1 MLLSIADTF
10 IKRPVLTTVCT
21 IIIILAGAISIP
33 LLPIA
38 QLPQL
43 ANTEIQ
49 VSSTYIGADAQ
60 TTENTVT
67 TILEREINGVEDMKY
82 MYSNTSNSGQTSI
95 NIVFPNDVD
104 RDTAQVNV
112 QNRVSQAEASL
123 PDLVRQTGITV
134 EAASPNILLVIATYS
149 EKDENGNFYYSPDFM
164 SNYIDLNVLDQIK
177 RIPGV
182 GQATILGER
191 KYAMRIWLNPQKM
204 AVRELTAQ
212 DVVNALQEQNIQVGA
227 GKIGQNPA
235 PPDLVYE
242 IPLQAIGRL
251 KNAQEFEDLVLK
263 VDENGTLVKVRDI
276 GRAELGAENY
286 DLVTTYNGDPTTG
299 LAIYQLPGSNALE
312 TANQIKATM
321 LELSRSF
328 PPGLEYSVAYDTT
341 LFVEVSLQE
350 VVITLL
356 QAVGLVVLIIFI
368 FLQDWRATLI
378 PAIAIPVALI
388 GAMAG
393 LKILNFEI
401 NTLTLFACTL
411 ASGLVVDD
419 AIVIVEAV
427 SSKIEQ
433 GMKARQAALDAM
445 EELTG
450 ATIATS
456 LVLMA
461 VFIPVSFFPGTTGVI
476 YKQFA
481 LTIAFAVA
489 CSTFNAL
496 TFSPSISGLLLRPK
510 QEATGLL
517 GWIFDTFNQ
526 SFDWIQDK
534 YGKLV
539 SFLTRIN
546 IIVMGIFIAGLVATV
561 WMYGLV
567 PGGFVPEEDQGYF
580 IVIYQAPDG
589 VSLNYNKNAAAKI
602 QQEIEEID
610 EIKSSFGVAGFGFD
624 GLNPSQGVFFVLLK
638 PWEERTLPEQ
648 SVYGITRRLNGALQ
662 GIKEVN
668 AFAVNAPPVPGLGS
682 TGGFE
687 FQLQD
692 RSGSLPIQALLENGN
707 RLIGAA
713 NSPEYRSLQAVYSQ
727 FSANKPQKQI
737 EVLRDRAKALNVNV
751 NDIFS
756 TLQIYFGSSYVND
769 FVLGQRQYRV
779 YVQAEPEFRS
789 KPDDINQ
796 LYVRSVDGEMIPLGS
811 LVRIK
816 DFVGPEIITH
826 YNIFRSMKIQ
836 GGPAPGYSSG
846 QAIAAMEQASEELLD
861 PGFGYAW
868 QGSAL
873 EEKSSGGAA
882 PIIFGL
888 GFVMVFLVLAAQYES
903 YIDPLIIMLSVPLAV
918 LGALVAIWFR
928 SNILMAGSV
937 WPVVT
942 NDVYA
947 QVALVML
954 IGLASKNSILIVEF
968 ANQLR
973 DKGVNITKAAITAA
987 EQRFRPI
994 QMTAIS
1000 SLIGFMP
1007 LVIATGAGSSSRWS
1021 LGTAIFGGM
1030 LFGTLLSLLIT
1041 PNLYIAVKNLEGWL
1055 LEGEKPK
1062 KSERPD
1068 LSNYD
1073 DAHSHGYESVDDG
1086 IKDSDRE
1093 HTVTANGSNGS
1104 SENQANSTENTTS
1117 DSDIDEVVRQKPPQS

>member
-1 MLLSIADTF
+1 MSIADNF

-21 IIIILAGAISIP
+21 ILIVLAGTISIP

-82 MYSNTSNSGQTSI
+82 MYSNTTNSGQTSI
-95 NIVFPNDVD
+95 NVVFPNDVD
-104 RDTAQVNV
+104 RNIAQVNV
-112 QNRVSQAEASL
+112 QNRVSRAEPSL
-123 PDLVRQTGITV
+123 PDSIRQTGVTV

-149 EKDENGNFYYSPDFM
+149 EKDENGNFYYNDNFM
-164 SNYIDLNVLDQIK
+164 SNYIDLNILDEIK

-182 GQATILGER
+182 GQATIFGER

-204 AVRELTAQ
+204 AARELTAG
-212 DVVNALQEQNIQVGA
+212 DVVNALREQNIQVGA

-242 IPLQAIGRL
+242 IPLQAIGRMR
-251 KNAQEFEDLVLK
+251 NAEEFEDLVLR
-263 VDENGTLVKVRDI
+263 VGENGTLVKVRDV

-286 DLVTTYNGDPTTG
+286 DLAATYNGVPTAG
-299 LAIYQLPGSNALE
+299 LGIYQLPGSNALA
-312 TANQIKATM
+312 TARQVKATM
-321 LELSRSF
+321 AALSESF
-328 PPGLEYSVAYDTT
+328 PPGLKYEIAYDTT

-350 VVITLL
+350 VVFTLL
-356 QAVGLVVLIIFI
+356 QAVSLVVLIIFI

-393 LKILNFEI
+393 LKMLNFEI

-433 GMKARQAALDAM
+433 GMKARQAALDSM

-496 TFSPSISGLLLRPK
+496 TFSPSIAGLLLRQK
-510 QEATGLL
+510 QEATGPL
-517 GWIFDTFNQ
+517 GWIFDKFNRG
-526 SFDWIQDK
+526 FGWLQDK
-534 YGKLV
+534 YAKLV

-546 IIVMGIFIAGLVATV
+546 ILVMGIFIAGLVATV
-561 WMYGLV
+561 WMYTIV
-567 PGGFVPEEDQGYF
+567 PSGFVPEEDQGYF

-589 VSLNYNKNAAAKI
+589 VSLNYTANAADKI
-602 QQEIEEID
+602 QQEIEKID
-610 EIKSSFGVAGFGFD
+610 EIKSSFGIAGFSFN

-638 PWEERTLPEQ
+638 PWEERTLAQQ
-648 SVYGITRRLNGALQ
+648 SVYGVTRKLNGALQ
-662 GIKEVN
+662 GIKEVR
-668 AFAVNAPPVPGLGS
+668 AFAVNAPPVQGLGN

-687 FQLQD
+687 FQLQE
-692 RSGSLPIQALLENGN
+692 RTGSLPIQALVENGY

-713 NSPEYRSLQAVYSQ
+713 NSPEYPSLQGVYSQ
-727 FSANKPQKQI
+727 FSASKPQKKI
-737 EVLRDRAKALNVNV
+737 EVLRDRAKALNVNID
-751 NDIFS
+751 DIFA
-756 TLQIYFGSSYVND
+756 TLQTYLGSSYVND

-779 YVQAEPEFRS
+779 YAQAEPEFRA
-789 KPDDINQ
+789 KPEDIDQ
-796 LYVRSVDGEMIPLGS
+796 LYIRSLNGDMIPLGN
-811 LVRIK
+811 LVKIE

-826 YNIFRSMKIQ
+826 YNIFRSMKIE
-836 GGPAPGYSSG
+836 GGPGPGYSSG
-846 QAIAAMEQASEELLD
+846 QAIASMEEAAGKLLD

-882 PIIFGL
+882 PVIFGL

-903 YIDPLIIMLSVPLAV
+903 YIDPTIIMLSVPLAV

-928 SNILMAGSV
+928 ANILMAGSV

-973 DKGVNITKAAITAA
+973 DKGLSITKAAITAA

-1041 PNLYIAVKNLEGWL
+1041 PNLYIAVKNFESQFLK
-1055 LEGEKPK
+1055 GEKPEK
-1062 KSERPD
+1062 LDRDSFPD
-1068 LSNYD
+1068 DNGVRHSNGSKY
-1073 DAHSHGYESVDDG
+1073 VDDG
-1086 IKDSDRE
+1086 IEDYHNGHS
-1093 HTVTANGSNGS
+1093 VTNGA
-1104 SENQANSTENTTS
+1104 SENQADSTKETAVG
-1117 DSDIDEVVRQKPPQS
+1117 E

>member
-1 MLLSIADTF
+1 MLLSIADNF

-21 IIIILAGAISIP
+21 IIIILVGTISIP

-82 MYSNTSNSGQTSI
+82 IYSNTSNSGQTSI
-95 NIVFPNDVD
+95 NVVFPNNVD
-104 RDTAQVNV
+104 RNTAQVNV
-112 QNRVSQAEASL
+112 QNRVSQAESSL
-123 PDLVRQTGITV
+123 PDAVRQTGISV
-134 EAASPNILLVIATYS
+134 EAASPNILLVITTYS
-149 EKDENGNFYYSPDFM
+149 EKDENGNYFYDTEFL

-204 AVRELTAQ
+204 AARQLTAQ
-212 DVVNALQEQNIQVGA
+212 DVVNALREQNIQVGA

-251 KNAQEFEDLVLK
+251 QNAEEFEDLVLK
-263 VDENGTLVKVRDI
+263 VAENGTLVKLRDV
-276 GRAELGAENY
+276 GRAKLGAETY
-286 DLVTTYNGDPTTG
+286 DVVATFNGDPTTG

-312 TANQIKATM
+312 TANQVKATM
-321 LELSRSF
+321 AELSESF
-328 PPGLEYSVAYDTT
+328 PPGLAYSVAYDTT
-341 LFVEVSLQE
+341 LFVEVSLEE
-350 VVITLL
+350 VVVTLL
-356 QAVGLVVLIIFI
+356 QAVGLVVLIIFL

-496 TFSPSISGLLLRPK
+496 TFSPSMAGLLLRPK

-517 GWIFDTFNQ
+517 GWIFDIFNQ
-526 SFDWIQDK
+526 GFGWLQDQ
-534 YGKLV
+534 YAKLV
-539 SFLTRIN
+539 KFLTRIN
-546 IIVMGIFIAGLVATV
+546 VIIMGIFIAGLVATFI
-561 WMYGLV
+561 MYGLV
-567 PGGFVPEEDQGYF
+567 PSGFVPEEDQGYF
-580 IVIYQAPDG
+580 IVIYQGPDG
-589 VSLNYNKNAAAKI
+589 LSLNYTASAAEKI
-602 QQEIEEID
+602 QKEIANID
-610 EIKSSFGVAGFGFD
+610 EVKSAFGVAGFSFN
-624 GLNPSQGVFFVLLK
+624 GLNPSQGIFFVLLK

-648 SVYGITRRLNGALQ
+648 SVYGITRKLNGALQ
-662 GIKEVN
+662 GIKEVQ

-692 RSGSLPIQALLENGN
+692 RSGTLPIETLLENGN
-707 RLIGAA
+707 RLIGAG
-713 NSPEYRSLQAVYSQ
+713 NSPEYPSLQGVYSQ
-727 FSANKPQKQI
+727 FSTDKPQKKIQ
-737 EVLRDRAKALNVNV
+737 VLRDRAKALNVNV
-751 NDIFS
+751 NDIFA
-756 TLQIYFGSSYVND
+756 TLQTYFGSSYVND

-779 YVQAEPEFRS
+779 YAQAEPEFRA
-789 KPDDINQ
+789 KPEDIDQ
-796 LYVRSVDGEMIPLGS
+796 LYVRSLDDEMIPLGS
-811 LVRIK
+811 LVKIE

-826 YNIFRSMKIQ
+826 FNIFRSMKIQ
-836 GGPAPGYSSG
+836 GGPAPGFSSG
-846 QAIAAMEQASEELLD
+846 QAIAAMEEASEELLD

-888 GFVMVFLVLAAQYES
+888 GMVMVFLVLAAQYES
-903 YIDPLIIMLSVPLAV
+903 YIDPTIIMLSVPLAV

-928 SNILMAGSV
+928 ANILMAGSV

-968 ANQLR
+968 ANQLKE
-973 DKGVNITKAAITAA
+973 KGLSITKAAVTAA

-1041 PNLYIAVKNLEGWL
+1041 PNLYIAIKSMESQFLK
-1055 LEGEKPK
+1055 GEKPK
-1062 KSERPD
+1062 KLDKKRSSE
-1068 LSNYD
+1068 N
-1073 DAHSHGYESVDDG
+1073 GYESVRDG
-1086 IKDSDRE
+1086 EIDNDYLISNGLSQNGNENIKADSDE
-1093 HTVTANGSNGS
+1093 I
-1104 SENQANSTENTTS
+1104 NQAIE
-1117 DSDIDEVVRQKPPQS
+1117 DKPPQS

>member
-1 MLLSIADTF
+1 MMSIADNF

-21 IIIILAGAISIP
+21 ILIVLAGTISIP

-43 ANTEIQ
+43 ANTQIQ

-104 RDTAQVNV
+104 RNIAKVNV
-112 QNRVSQAEASL
+112 QNRVSQAEPSL
-123 PDLVRQTGITV
+123 PDSIRQTGVTV

-149 EKDENGNFYYSPDFM
+149 EKDENGNFYYNDNFM
-164 SNYIDLNVLDQIK
+164 SNYIDLNILDQVK

-182 GQATILGER
+182 GQATIFGER

-204 AVRELTAQ
+204 AARELTAQ
-212 DVVNALQEQNIQVGA
+212 DVVNALREQNIQVGA

-242 IPLQAIGRL
+242 IPLQAIGRM
-251 KNAQEFEDLVLK
+251 KNAEEFEDLVLR
-263 VDENGTLVKVRDI
+263 VGENGTLVKVRDV

-286 DLVTTYNGDPTTG
+286 DLAATYNGVPTAG
-299 LAIYQLPGSNALE
+299 LGIYQLPGSNALA
-312 TANQIKATM
+312 TARQVKATM
-321 LELSRSF
+321 AALSESF
-328 PPGLEYSVAYDTT
+328 PPGLKYDIAYDTT

-356 QAVGLVVLIIFI
+356 QAVSLVVLIIFI

-393 LKILNFEI
+393 LKMLNFEI

-427 SSKIEQ
+427 SSKIEV

-496 TFSPSISGLLLRPK
+496 TFSPSIAGLLLRER
-510 QEATGLL
+510 QEATGPL
-517 GWIFDTFNQ
+517 GWIFDKFNQ
-526 SFDWIQDK
+526 GFGWLQDK
-534 YGKLV
+534 YAKLV

-546 IIVMGIFIAGLVATV
+546 ILVMGIFIAGLVATV
-561 WMYGLV
+561 WMYTIV
-567 PGGFVPEEDQGYF
+567 PSGFVPEEDQGYF
-580 IVIYQAPDG
+580 IVVYQASDG
-589 VSLNYNKNAAAKI
+589 VSLNYTVNAADKI
-602 QQEIEEID
+602 QQEIEKID
-610 EIKSSFGVAGFGFD
+610 EVKSSFGIAGFGFD
-624 GLNPSQGVFFVLLK
+624 GFNPSQGVFFVLLK
-638 PWEERTLPEQ
+638 PWEERTLPQQ
-648 SVYGITRRLNGALQ
+648 SVYGVTRKLNGALQ

-668 AFAVNAPPVPGLGS
+668 AFAVNAPPVQGLGS

-687 FQLQD
+687 YQLQE
-692 RSGSLPIQALLENGN
+692 RTGNLPIQALLENGY
-707 RLIGAA
+707 RLIGAG
-713 NSPEYRSLQAVYSQ
+713 NSPEYPSIQAVYSL
-727 FSANKPQKQI
+727 FSANKPQKKI
-737 EVLRDRAKALNVNV
+737 EVLRDRAKALNVNID
-751 NDIFS
+751 DIFA
-756 TLQIYFGSSYVND
+756 TLQTYLGSSYVND

-779 YVQAEPEFRS
+779 YVQAAPEFRA
-789 KPDDINQ
+789 KPEDIDQ
-796 LYVRSVDGEMIPLGS
+796 LYVRSLNGEMIPLGN
-811 LVRIK
+811 LVKIE

-846 QAIAAMEQASEELLD
+846 QAIAAMEDASGKLLD

-882 PIIFGL
+882 PVIFGL

-903 YIDPLIIMLSVPLAV
+903 YIDPMIIMLSVPLAV

-928 SNILMAGSV
+928 ANILMAGSV

-973 DKGVNITKAAITAA
+973 DKGLSIKKAAITAA

-1030 LFGTLLSLLIT
+1030 LFGTVLSLLIT
-1041 PNLYIAVKNLEGWL
+1041 PNLYIAVKNFESRFLK
-1055 LEGEKPK
+1055 GEKPE
-1062 KSERPD
+1062 KSDRDSFPD
-1068 LSNYD
+1068 DNGNYYSNG
-1073 DAHSHGYESVDDG
+1073 SQSLDDG
-1086 IKDSDRE
+1086 IKDNHNG
-1093 HTVTANGSNGS
+1093 HTVANGA
-1104 SENQANSTENTTS
+1104 SENQADSTTETGVG
-1117 DSDIDEVVRQKPPQS
+1117 E

>member
-496 TFSPSISGLLLRPK
+496 TFSPSISC
-510 QEATGLL
+510 
-517 GWIFDTFNQ
+517 
-526 SFDWIQDK
+526 
-534 YGKLV
+534 
-539 SFLTRIN
+539 
-546 IIVMGIFIAGLVATV
+546 
-561 WMYGLV
+561 
-567 PGGFVPEEDQGYF
+567 
-580 IVIYQAPDG
+580 
-589 VSLNYNKNAAAKI
+589 
-602 QQEIEEID
+602 
-610 EIKSSFGVAGFGFD
+610 FG
-624 GLNPSQGVFFVLLK
+624 
-638 PWEERTLPEQ
+638 
-648 SVYGITRRLNGALQ
+648 
-662 GIKEVN
+662 
-668 AFAVNAPPVPGLGS
+668 
-682 TGGFE
+682 
-687 FQLQD
+687 
-692 RSGSLPIQALLENGN
+692 RS
-707 RLIGAA
+707 
-713 NSPEYRSLQAVYSQ
+713 
-727 FSANKPQKQI
+727 NKP
-737 EVLRDRAKALNVNV
+737 
-751 NDIFS
+751 DI
-756 TLQIYFGSSYVND
+756 L
-769 FVLGQRQYRV
+769 
-779 YVQAEPEFRS
+779 
-789 KPDDINQ
+789 
-796 LYVRSVDGEMIPLGS
+796 
-811 LVRIK
+811 
-816 DFVGPEIITH
+816 
-826 YNIFRSMKIQ
+826 
-836 GGPAPGYSSG
+836 
-846 QAIAAMEQASEELLD
+846 
-861 PGFGYAW
+861 
-868 QGSAL
+868 
-873 EEKSSGGAA
+873 
-882 PIIFGL
+882 
-888 GFVMVFLVLAAQYES
+888 
-903 YIDPLIIMLSVPLAV
+903 
-918 LGALVAIWFR
+918 
-928 SNILMAGSV
+928 
-937 WPVVT
+937 
-942 NDVYA
+942 
-947 QVALVML
+947 
-954 IGLASKNSILIVEF
+954 
-968 ANQLR
+968 
-973 DKGVNITKAAITAA
+973 
-987 EQRFRPI
+987 
-994 QMTAIS
+994 
-1000 SLIGFMP
+1000 
-1007 LVIATGAGSSSRWS
+1007 
-1021 LGTAIFGGM
+1021 
-1030 LFGTLLSLLIT
+1030 
-1041 PNLYIAVKNLEGWL
+1041 
-1055 LEGEKPK
+1055 
-1062 KSERPD
+1062 
-1068 LSNYD
+1068 
-1073 DAHSHGYESVDDG
+1073 
-1086 IKDSDRE
+1086 
-1093 HTVTANGSNGS
+1093 
-1104 SENQANSTENTTS
+1104 
-1117 DSDIDEVVRQKPPQS
+1117 